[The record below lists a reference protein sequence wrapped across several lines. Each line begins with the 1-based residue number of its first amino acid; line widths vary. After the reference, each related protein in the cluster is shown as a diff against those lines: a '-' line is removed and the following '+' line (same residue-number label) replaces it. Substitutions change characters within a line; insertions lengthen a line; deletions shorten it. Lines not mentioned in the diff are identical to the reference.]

1 MKKRKKVIGWQ
12 GTVVEKRKDNESV
25 ERLSEKLMPELIP
38 E

>member
-1 MKKRKKVIGWQ
+1 MGWQ
-12 GTVVEKRKDNESV
+12 GTVVEKGTDNKSV